1 MKTLYSLALLV
12 CLLFVFQQNQ
22 AQSKYGNATMDELNM
37 QVYPKDTTAAA
48 VVLLKKGDARFIV
61 SQLYGFQFEYT
72 LQVKIK
78 ILKTIIIHTPV
89 SGCIIIKNNGGN
101 NIFAISHN
109 NIKSSLCV
117 GFGCAF

>member
-48 VVLLKKGDARFIV
+48 VVLLKSADRP
-61 SQLYGFQFEYT
+61 FESA
-72 LQVKIK
+72 VWKM
-78 ILKTIIIHTPV
+78 PV
-89 SGCIIIKNNGGN
+89 LEGHP
-101 NIFAISHN
+101 A
-109 NIKSSLCV
+109 V
-117 GFGCAF
+117 APV